1 MKAKAHKPISPLA
14 HKPKMKVLGVIPAR
28 YASSRFEGKA
38 LADLLGKPMIQHVY
52 ERAIRAETLDG
63 LMVATDDQRIFEAV
77 RGFGGEVTMTAE
89 HPTGTDRIAEVAGR
103 VDAEI
108 LVNVQGDE
116 PLIEPAMIDEAV
128 EPLLRDSGIDLGTL
142 AHRIHS
148 EAEYLNPNVV
158 KVVVDGSGFAMYF
171 SRSPIPHVKSGGG
184 QRGKG
189 AGEQGRNRASSIE
202 HPVAYRH
209 VGLYVYSRHVLL
221 DFAQMPPAPLEMLEG
236 LEQLRFLENGYRMKV
251 VETRHKSVGVD
262 TPEDLEKVRDIM
274 SKWVSE

>member
-1 MKAKAHKPISPLA
+1 MKPKAHKPISPLA

-63 LMVATDDQRIFEAV
+63 LLVATDDHRIFAAV
-77 RGFGGEVTMTAE
+77 EEFGGEVVMTAE

-103 VDAEI
+103 VNAEI

-158 KVVVDGSGFAMYF
+158 KVVVDRSGFAMYF
-171 SRSPIPHVKSGGG
+171 SRSPIPHV
-184 QRGKG
+184 G
-189 AGEQGRNRASSIE
+189 AGEPRSSAPTGWRE
-202 HPVAYRH
+202 DVLAYRH
-209 VGLYVYSRHVLL
+209 VGLYVYSRHALL

-262 TPEDLEKVRDIM
+262 TPEDLETVKRVM
-274 SKWVSE
+274 GQQ

>member
-1 MKAKAHKPISPLA
+1 MKPKAHKPISPLA

-52 ERAIRAETLDG
+52 ERASRAETLDE
-63 LMVATDDQRIFEAV
+63 LLVATDDHRIFAAV
-77 RGFGGEVTMTAE
+77 ERFGGQVAMTAE

-103 VDAEI
+103 VNAEI

-158 KVVVDGSGFAMYF
+158 KVVVDRSGFAMYF
-171 SRSPIPHVKSGGG
+171 SRSPIPYIKGRISSRRV
-184 QRGKG
+184 RGSRSEWSKD
-189 AGEQGRNRASSIE
+189 ILT
-202 HPVAYRH
+202 YRH
-209 VGLYVYSRHVLL
+209 VGLYVYRRHALL
-221 DFAQMPPAPLEMLEG
+221 DFAQMPPAPFEMLEG

-251 VETRHKSVGVD
+251 VETSYKSVGVD
-262 TPEDLEKVRDIM
+262 TPEDLAKVRRIM
-274 SKWVSE
+274 RDQ